1 MPDIAATSSARQDEG
16 ANDQSLTDQNPG
28 NEIEITG
35 GNPTTPEPAATSSA
49 RQDEG
54 ANDQSL
60 TDQNPGNE
68 IDI

>member
-1 MPDIAATSSARQDEG
+1 MPVAPTSSARQDEG
-16 ANDQSLTDQNPG
+16 ANDQTLTDQNPG

-35 GNPTTPEPAATSSA
+35 GNPTPNEPRATSSA

-54 ANDQSL
+54 ANDQTL

>member
-1 MPDIAATSSARQDEG
+1 MPDPVATSSARQDEG
-16 ANDQSLTDQNPG
+16 ANSQSLTDQNPG
-28 NEIEITG
+28 NEVAIGET
-35 GNPTTPEPAATSSA
+35 NPNAPVATSSD

-54 ANDQSL
+54 ANSQSL